1 MNDLVKIIRP
11 TNRHLTASTVLT
23 LFILSAIV
31 WLVIAEFSELSAS
44 IASIADANFLLLAS
58 SCACILMTPLVAA
71 ASFKAL
77 SFVSIPYGLMVLVQL
92 AGLFINRLLPWGAG
106 NISLLVYFLH
116 KHKHTYAQASA
127 VVALNNMAGFVGHM
141 LVLIA
146 IYSLLGLDLPQFAAS
161 IPPTAPL
168 ILVCMLVVL
177 VFLRIRNSF
186 ARKILK
192 FFSGVLHSILKM
204 KDRKSSLAIA
214 VACNMGNTLLQLGA
228 FYLVLHAFS
237 VDVSFSEAS
246 LIFTGGIA
254 ALAVTPTPGGIGGV
268 ELGVAAG
275 LIAYGIPSAEALIL
289 AFGYRLVSYWLPLG
303 VGIIAAAYVRK
314 RAYI

>member
-1 MNDLVKIIRP
+1 MNSLLRTIKP
-11 TNRHLTASTVLT
+11 TSKHLTASTALT
-23 LFILSAIV
+23 LFILTAIV

-44 IASIADANFLLLAS
+44 IASIADADPLFLVGS
-58 SCACILMTPLVAA
+58 FVCILMTPFVAA

-77 SFVSIPYGLMVLVQL
+77 SFVSIPYRLMVLVQL

-141 LVLIA
+141 SVLIA

-161 IPPTAPL
+161 IPPAAPL
-168 ILVCMLVVL
+168 ILTCMLVVL

-192 FFSGVLHSILKM
+192 FLSGVLRSILKM
-204 KDRKSSLAIA
+204 KDRKSSLVIA
-214 VACNMGNTLLQLGA
+214 VVCNMSNTLLQLGA

-237 VDVSFSEAS
+237 VDLSFSEAS

-268 ELGVAAG
+268 ELGIAAG
-275 LIAYGIPSAEALIL
+275 LMAYGIPSAEALML

-303 VGIIAAAYVRK
+303 AGIIAAAYARR